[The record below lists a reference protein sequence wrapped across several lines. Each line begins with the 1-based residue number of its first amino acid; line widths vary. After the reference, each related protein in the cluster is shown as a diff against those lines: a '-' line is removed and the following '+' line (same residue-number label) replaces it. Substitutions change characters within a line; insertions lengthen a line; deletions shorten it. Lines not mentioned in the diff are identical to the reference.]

1 MSFLDR
7 DQVYKACCSAQTAN
21 KPVKPVEQSKRGLK
35 TYCPNK
41 YIVITTVKTTFAV
54 VFSLFA
60 ALVVSHGK
68 GDLISKGNDYYHIF
82 K

>member
-1 MSFLDR
+1 MAH
-7 DQVYKACCSAQTAN
+7 VACCSAQAAN
-21 KPVKPVEQSKRGLK
+21 KPVKPVQQSRQQALR
-35 TYCPNK
+35 TYCSNK

>member
-1 MSFLDR
+1 
-7 DQVYKACCSAQTAN
+7 VYGACCSAQTAN
-21 KPVKPVEQSKRGLK
+21 KPVKPVQRSRQQALRA
-35 TYCPNK
+35 YCSNK

-68 GDLISKGNDYYHIF
+68 GDLISKGNDYDHIF